1 MRVIISPAKKMNVD
15 TDTLEPAGLPVF
27 LKETE
32 EIMEWMQSLSFS
44 EVKKLWGCNEKIAE
58 PKFLNGLRKWNFA
71 GA

>member
-44 EVKKLWGCNEKIAE
+44 EVKKLWGAM
-58 PKFLNGLRKWNFA
+58 RKLQS
-71 GA
+71 